1 MRRGL
6 EMSTYQ
12 QRGYTVEDGFAVGHL
27 PEGPVDPDSFRP
39 SRHEVEAVLREIEE
53 FEQEADEFGFEFG
66 EAPDD
71 PLFPRDLRLPD
82 EEPPQRGIVPSVRV
96 SGRRITQPRV
106 MSQREW
112 KILLADRIY

>member
-1 MRRGL
+1 
-6 EMSTYQ
+6 MSTYY
-12 QRGYTVEDGFAVGHL
+12 QRGYTIEVGFAVGHL
-27 PEGPVDPDSFRP
+27 PEGLVDPDSFRP
-39 SRHEVEAVLREIEE
+39 SRQEVEAVLREIEE
-53 FEQEADEFGFEFG
+53 FEQEADEFEFG
-66 EAPDD
+66 EDPDD

>member
-1 MRRGL
+1 
-6 EMSTYQ
+6 MSTYQ
-12 QRGYTVEDGFAVGHL
+12 QRGYIVEVGFAVGHL

-39 SRHEVEAVLREIEE
+39 SRQEVEALLREIEE

-66 EAPDD
+66 ED
-71 PLFPRDLRLPD
+71 PEDRPFPGDVRLPD
-82 EEPPQRGIVPSVRV
+82 EAPPRRGIVPSVRV

-112 KILLADRIY
+112 KILLAERIY